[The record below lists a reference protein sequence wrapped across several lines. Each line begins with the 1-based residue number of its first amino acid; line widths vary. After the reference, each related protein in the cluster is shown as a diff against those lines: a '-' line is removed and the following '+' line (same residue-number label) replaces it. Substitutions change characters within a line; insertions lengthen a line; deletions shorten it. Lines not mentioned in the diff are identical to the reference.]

1 MNLRSHLNHA
11 FQVSWRKLCCKTL
24 FKDMRFLQMLHN
36 GRNITLPKAI
46 VPRIKMLIHALLK
59 YLQTNLIEQNML
71 PQLEPSRIIA
81 LNVVKKMRLDQM
93 MMTMGILDP
102 SLFMQHPQGNLRV
115 RIDDRSSQRFLAIYV
130 TWGSNCR
137 VSSVRWRETSDNVAY
152 KICQLKNCL
161 TNQHPPRQ
169 ALQSFIFICPK
180 SIQLLQPMIMN
191 HHPN

>member
-1 MNLRSHLNHA
+1 
-11 FQVSWRKLCCKTL
+11 
-24 FKDMRFLQMLHN
+24 
-36 GRNITLPKAI
+36 
-46 VPRIKMLIHALLK
+46 MLIHALLK

-130 TWGSNCR
+130 T
-137 VSSVRWRETSDNVAY
+137 
-152 KICQLKNCL
+152 
-161 TNQHPPRQ
+161 
-169 ALQSFIFICPK
+169 
-180 SIQLLQPMIMN
+180 
-191 HHPN
+191 